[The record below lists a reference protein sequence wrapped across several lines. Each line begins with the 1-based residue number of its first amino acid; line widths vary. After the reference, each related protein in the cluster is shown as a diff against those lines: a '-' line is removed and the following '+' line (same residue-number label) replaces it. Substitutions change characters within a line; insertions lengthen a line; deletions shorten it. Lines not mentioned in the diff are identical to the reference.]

1 MFPDYVS
8 IDYAS
13 FVSFTSVDLLIL
25 NSRGIKYKVGNF
37 NSL

>member
-13 FVSFTSVDLLIL
+13 FVSFTSVGLLIL
-25 NSRGIKYKVGNF
+25 NSGGKKYKVGNF